1 MGKINVTVG
10 NEQLQNNKKRGKH
23 TCILI
28 HMYAFFYNLYILK
41 NAKIIVKKHI
51 KHMKKIV
58 KSHKKND
65 KNDKITTVVA

>member
-1 MGKINVTVG
+1 MHFDTHV
-10 NEQLQNNKKRGKH
+10 
-23 TCILI
+23 C
-28 HMYAFFYNLYILK
+28 FFCNLYILK

-65 KNDKITTVVA
+65 KNDKTSTVVA